1 MIIEVKS
8 NGVIAELGSYLG
20 NHVSA
25 CGAGGMLGG
34 KDGTWF
40 CAYGILF
47 WFIEYRLP
55 TGLNA

>member
-20 NHVSA
+20 NQVSA
-25 CGAGGMLGG
+25 CGSGGMLDG

-47 WFIEYRLP
+47 WFIEYR
-55 TGLNA
+55 